1 MWEKRSHIIA
11 PLTDLVAECG
21 HTKVTKLN
29 KTKKKPWYWNN
40 VHQKAFDD
48 VKAALARDVL
58 LAYPQYGELFEVF
71 TDASAKQLGTV
82 STQKGRPMAFFSR
95 KLTETQ
101 RKYSVTELELLSIV
115 ETLKEFKGML
125 WGQ

>member
-40 VHQKAFDD
+40 AHQKAFND

-71 TDASAKQLGTV
+71 TDASTKQLDAV
-82 STQKGRPMAFFSR
+82 ITQKGRPIAFSVKNWL
-95 KLTETQ
+95 KLRE
-101 RKYSVTELELLSIV
+101 K
-115 ETLKEFKGML
+115 TL
-125 WGQ
+125 